1 MALRLTYLVSGL
13 NVGGAEMMLYKLL
26 SRIDRTRFEPQV
38 LSMSTRGAM
47 GEKIAALGVQVTPLG
62 FRPGKPNL
70 YGLGQLVLRLRRE
83 RPDILQTWMYH
94 ADLIGGLAARMAGG
108 LLVAWGIRSSTLD
121 PQTIKRSTIWTAK
134 ACARLSRT
142 IPTRIICC
150 SEVAREVHA
159 RLGYTSEK
167 MVVIPN
173 GFDLCLF
180 RPDPMA
186 RAEVRRELNI
196 PAEVPLIGLVGRLD
210 PQKDH
215 ATFFRAA
222 GLLHRHYPDVHYL
235 LCGDGV
241 TWESPNLARW
251 VEDAGVRERCRLLGY
266 RQDIPRLTAALD
278 IAVLS
283 SAYGDAFPNV
293 VGEAMAC
300 GVPCVVTD
308 VGDSAA
314 IVGETGRVVP
324 PRNPERLAGAMAE
337 LVEMGMQDRQ
347 ALGEAA
353 RKRAEE
359 CYSLTSCVTRYEK
372 LYEEMMQPCVA

>member
-26 SRIDRTRFEPQV
+26 SRIDRTRFQPQV

-47 GEKIAALGVQVTPLG
+47 GEKIAALGIKVTPLG
-62 FRPGKPNL
+62 FHPGKPNL
-70 YGLGQLVLRLRRE
+70 YRLGRLVLRLRRE

-94 ADLIGGLAARMAGG
+94 ADLIGGLAARMAGD
-108 LLVAWGIRSSTLD
+108 LPVAWGIRSSTLD
-121 PQTIKRSTIWTAK
+121 PRTIKRSTIWTAK
-134 ACARLSRT
+134 ACARLSQT

-150 SEVAREVHA
+150 SEVAREVHV
-159 RLGYTSEK
+159 RLGYASEK

-186 RAEVRRELNI
+186 RAAVRSELNI
-196 PAEVPLIGLVGRLD
+196 PGQAPLIGLVGRLD

-215 ATFFRAA
+215 ATFFQSA
-222 GLLHRHYPDVHYL
+222 GLLHRHHPDVHYL

-251 VEDAGVRERCRLLGY
+251 IEEAGLRDRCRLLGR
-266 RQDIPRLTAALD
+266 RQDIPRLMAALD

-308 VGDSAA
+308 VGDSAI

-324 PRNPERLAGAMAE
+324 PRNPERLAEAMVE
-337 LVEMGMQDRQ
+337 LVEMGPQERHK
-347 ALGEAA
+347 LGEAA
-353 RKRAEE
+353 RKRVEE
-359 CYSLTSCVTRYEK
+359 CYSLTSCVTRYEQ
-372 LYEEMMQPCVA
+372 LYEEMVQPCVA